1 MWMDE
6 IIRICLPFMGA
17 FDLTDDNYRLL
28 ARRISDA
35 PQGHSCLLN
44 PKVHVSPCD
53 YFWLHRGVTN
63 DLPPRT
69 NIKSRLIIL
78 IDRTRDLHKTYPQ
91 GHSRMI

>member
-1 MWMDE
+1 MRMDE

-28 ARRISDA
+28 ARRISDT

-53 YFWLHRGVTN
+53 YFWLHSTDTLESNQQIASINVN
-63 DLPPRT
+63 L
-69 NIKSRLIIL
+69 
-78 IDRTRDLHKTYPQ
+78 
-91 GHSRMI
+91 

>member
-1 MWMDE
+1 MDE

-28 ARRISDA
+28 ARRISDT

-53 YFWLHRGVTN
+53 YFWLHKCPHTCWAARKKGNRCRDSPTLGN
-63 DLPPRT
+63 FELLPLL
-69 NIKSRLIIL
+69 LIFHL
-78 IDRTRDLHKTYPQ
+78 
-91 GHSRMI
+91 